1 MGGIYDVS
9 ITSLCTKGAFTC
21 VGITSSEGSKI
32 WKPFSPPPLLQ
43 KFCSKNLHFTF
54 DLGKIVDSDV
64 QGQTTVVVW
73 GHNPS
78 HNSKSFAHNTT
89 TTASEYNHIYH

>member
-32 WKPFSPPPLLQ
+32 WKPFLPSSSTKILL
-43 KFCSKNLHFTF
+43 KNLHFTF
-54 DLGKIVDSDV
+54 DLGKIAAATFKDKLPLLYGS
-64 QGQTTVVVW
+64 Q
-73 GHNPS
+73 S
-78 HNSKSFAHNTT
+78 IS
-89 TTASEYNHIYH
+89 